1 LEGWNQRRKSHFL
14 LLLFCSVESGG
25 IKTIKS
31 SASGNKIILEFELG
45 EYDKDTV
52 DLLTT
57 MEIASK
63 SKATERDIEEL
74 SKEIKKDW
82 WKRNKDRFINYES
95 DSR

>member
-1 LEGWNQRRKSHFL
+1 M
-14 LLLFCSVESGG
+14 
-25 IKTIKS
+25 
-31 SASGNKIILEFELG
+31 G
-45 EYDKDTV
+45 EYDKDIV

-57 MEIASK
+57 MEIANK

-74 SKEIKKDW
+74 SKEIKKNW

>member
-1 LEGWNQRRKSHFL
+1 MKSL
-14 LLLFCSVESGG
+14 S
-25 IKTIKS
+25 
-31 SASGNKIILEFELG
+31 SGNKIILEFELG
-45 EYDKDTV
+45 EYDKNIV

-74 SKEIKKDW
+74 SKEIKKNW
-82 WKRNKDRFINYES
+82 WRINRDRFINYES

>member
-1 LEGWNQRRKSHFL
+1 MKSL
-14 LLLFCSVESGG
+14 
-25 IKTIKS
+25 
-31 SASGNKIILEFELG
+31 ASGNKIILEFELG
-45 EYDKDTV
+45 EYDKDIV

-57 MEIASK
+57 MEIANK

-74 SKEIKKDW
+74 SKEIKKNW